1 LYVPSKPDANP
12 KTNMVQQNRF
22 GTLEISMG
30 SVREQMQQ
38 GVWITVNVSTL
49 NIQALMKRDPT
60 ALYSGAA

>member
-1 LYVPSKPDANP
+1 
-12 KTNMVQQNRF
+12 MVQQNRF